1 MLGGMNVSAK
11 IVVERLDDALL
22 IPSAAL
28 IEQDGQTMVYT
39 ACDPK
44 TQTLSEPVPVEIGLS
59 DGETVQILSGLN
71 EGDTVW
77 YMYYDTLEVQ
87 GLI

>member
-1 MLGGMNVSAK
+1 M
-11 IVVERLDDALL
+11 LL

-39 ACDPK
+39 AYDAK
-44 TQTLSEPVPVEIGLS
+44 TQTLSDPVPVEIGLS
-59 DGETVQILSGLN
+59 DGERVQILSGLS

-77 YMYYDTLEVQ
+77 YAYYDTLEVQ
-87 GLI
+87 GLTV